1 MRFGDFI
8 HHHRSLFS
16 LRDHGPDPRG
26 SAGDGAF
33 SGAHGPVSDRDS
45 RDPCTVD
52 LCVLPAAQVAVFSVH
67 LLSGILDRYHHH
79 AGGLLLV
86 CEEEMH
92 PAASGG
98 TDIKRI

>member
-1 MRFGDFI
+1 MRTGDPVN
-8 HHHRSLFS
+8 HNGSLFP

-33 SGAHGPVSDRDS
+33 SGAHGPVGDRDGG
-45 RDPCTVD
+45 DPRAVD
-52 LCVLPAAQVAVFSVH
+52 LCVLPSAQVAVLSVH